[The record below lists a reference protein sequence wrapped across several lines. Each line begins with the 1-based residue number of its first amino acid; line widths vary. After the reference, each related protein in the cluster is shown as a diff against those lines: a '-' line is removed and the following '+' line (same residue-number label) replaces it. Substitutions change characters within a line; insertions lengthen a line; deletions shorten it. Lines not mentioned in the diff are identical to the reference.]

1 MKKIYCYISSVLCGI
16 TLLTCSACSATPTVA
31 KGSNDV
37 PEQSPVVPIDA
48 EKGTTDP
55 AENIQMLIP
64 NTIDYAAGAQTDDGY
79 YYIEPNQ
86 NDYLTGQIRYID
98 YASAVNIPLSAQVNS
113 EHTTEADTS
122 YLDSIIGDYR
132 MFLWGEKIYYIRAGA
147 SSYIESSDFGDL
159 AASAVYSMDKDGSN
173 RKLIYQGNSSG
184 DLLMYAVGW
193 DNTLCFMRQ
202 TISNYEIF
210 SISTS
215 GGDEHVLSTF
225 PIDVSAQVMGCI
237 GRNIYFLNIST
248 DENVTDEYGSYGLR
262 YTIKA
267 LNVDTDE
274 MIDVMDI
281 PQDGTLPVQPFISG
295 EHIYLCHLGST
306 RKIDAYDANGTLQSS
321 ISLSAVMPENVQ
333 AYVGR
338 GPNLIGTTYIIPC
351 CDTQTKLCFNILADV
366 NTQEINSSSIQYT
379 QSDGKDTLSA
389 QIIAESPTDYLAIT
403 AVNYVDAEMP
413 QGDGTSITVQ
423 NSRYTYELIPKD
435 EFCSDS
441 YASRTV
447 QWVD

>member
-1 MKKIYCYISSVLCGI
+1 
-16 TLLTCSACSATPTVA
+16 
-31 KGSNDV
+31 
-37 PEQSPVVPIDA
+37 
-48 EKGTTDP
+48 
-55 AENIQMLIP
+55 
-64 NTIDYAAGAQTDDGY
+64 
-79 YYIEPNQ
+79 
-86 NDYLTGQIRYID
+86 
-98 YASAVNIPLSAQVNS
+98 
-113 EHTTEADTS
+113 
-122 YLDSIIGDYR
+122 

-333 AYVGR
+333 AYVGAA
-338 GPNLIGTTYIIPC
+338 PI
-351 CDTQTKLCFNILADV
+351 
-366 NTQEINSSSIQYT
+366 
-379 QSDGKDTLSA
+379 
-389 QIIAESPTDYLAIT
+389 
-403 AVNYVDAEMP
+403 
-413 QGDGTSITVQ
+413 
-423 NSRYTYELIPKD
+423 
-435 EFCSDS
+435 
-441 YASRTV
+441 
-447 QWVD
+447 

>member
-1 MKKIYCYISSVLCGI
+1 
-16 TLLTCSACSATPTVA
+16 
-31 KGSNDV
+31 
-37 PEQSPVVPIDA
+37 
-48 EKGTTDP
+48 
-55 AENIQMLIP
+55 MLIP

-98 YASAVNIPLSAQVNS
+98 YASAVNIPLSAQANS

-351 CDTQTKLCFNILADV
+351 CDTQTKLCFNILVDV

>member
-1 MKKIYCYISSVLCGI
+1 
-16 TLLTCSACSATPTVA
+16 
-31 KGSNDV
+31 
-37 PEQSPVVPIDA
+37 
-48 EKGTTDP
+48 
-55 AENIQMLIP
+55 MLIP

-351 CDTQTKLCFNILADV
+351 CDTQTKLCFNILVDV

>member
-1 MKKIYCYISSVLCGI
+1 
-16 TLLTCSACSATPTVA
+16 
-31 KGSNDV
+31 
-37 PEQSPVVPIDA
+37 
-48 EKGTTDP
+48 
-55 AENIQMLIP
+55 MLIP

-98 YASAVNIPLSAQVNS
+98 YASAVNIPLSAQAHS

-351 CDTQTKLCFNILADV
+351 CDTQTKLCFNILVDV

>member
-1 MKKIYCYISSVLCGI
+1 
-16 TLLTCSACSATPTVA
+16 
-31 KGSNDV
+31 
-37 PEQSPVVPIDA
+37 
-48 EKGTTDP
+48 
-55 AENIQMLIP
+55 MLIP

-98 YASAVNIPLSAQVNS
+98 YASAVNIPLSAQANS

-225 PIDVSAQVMGCI
+225 PIDVSAH
-237 GRNIYFLNIST
+237 
-248 DENVTDEYGSYGLR
+248 GLHW
-262 YTIKA
+262 A
-267 LNVDTDE
+267 
-274 MIDVMDI
+274 
-281 PQDGTLPVQPFISG
+281 
-295 EHIYLCHLGST
+295 
-306 RKIDAYDANGTLQSS
+306 
-321 ISLSAVMPENVQ
+321 
-333 AYVGR
+333 
-338 GPNLIGTTYIIPC
+338 
-351 CDTQTKLCFNILADV
+351 
-366 NTQEINSSSIQYT
+366 
-379 QSDGKDTLSA
+379 
-389 QIIAESPTDYLAIT
+389 
-403 AVNYVDAEMP
+403 
-413 QGDGTSITVQ
+413 
-423 NSRYTYELIPKD
+423 
-435 EFCSDS
+435 
-441 YASRTV
+441 
-447 QWVD
+447 

>member
-1 MKKIYCYISSVLCGI
+1 M
-16 TLLTCSACSATPTVA
+16 
-31 KGSNDV
+31 
-37 PEQSPVVPIDA
+37 
-48 EKGTTDP
+48 
-55 AENIQMLIP
+55 
-64 NTIDYAAGAQTDDGY
+64 
-79 YYIEPNQ
+79 
-86 NDYLTGQIRYID
+86 
-98 YASAVNIPLSAQVNS
+98 
-113 EHTTEADTS
+113 
-122 YLDSIIGDYR
+122 
-132 MFLWGEKIYYIRAGA
+132 
-147 SSYIESSDFGDL
+147 
-159 AASAVYSMDKDGSN
+159 
-173 RKLIYQGNSSG
+173 
-184 DLLMYAVGW
+184 
-193 DNTLCFMRQ
+193 Q

-351 CDTQTKLCFNILADV
+351 CDTQTKLCFNILVDV

>member
-1 MKKIYCYISSVLCGI
+1 MF
-16 TLLTCSACSATPTVA
+16 
-31 KGSNDV
+31 
-37 PEQSPVVPIDA
+37 
-48 EKGTTDP
+48 
-55 AENIQMLIP
+55 
-64 NTIDYAAGAQTDDGY
+64 
-79 YYIEPNQ
+79 
-86 NDYLTGQIRYID
+86 
-98 YASAVNIPLSAQVNS
+98 

-351 CDTQTKLCFNILADV
+351 CDTQTKLCFNILVDV

>member
-1 MKKIYCYISSVLCGI
+1 
-16 TLLTCSACSATPTVA
+16 
-31 KGSNDV
+31 
-37 PEQSPVVPIDA
+37 
-48 EKGTTDP
+48 
-55 AENIQMLIP
+55 MLIP

>member
-1 MKKIYCYISSVLCGI
+1 
-16 TLLTCSACSATPTVA
+16 
-31 KGSNDV
+31 
-37 PEQSPVVPIDA
+37 
-48 EKGTTDP
+48 
-55 AENIQMLIP
+55 MLIP

-98 YASAVNIPLSAQVNS
+98 YASAVNIPLSAQANS

-132 MFLWGEKIYYIRAGA
+132 MFLWARKYIIYAPVRLLTSKAVILVIWLHRR
-147 SSYIESSDFGDL
+147 
-159 AASAVYSMDKDGSN
+159 VYSMDKDGSN

-351 CDTQTKLCFNILADV
+351 CDTQTKLCFNILVDV

-379 QSDGKDTLSA
+379 Q
-389 QIIAESPTDYLAIT
+389 I
-403 AVNYVDAEMP
+403 
-413 QGDGTSITVQ
+413 
-423 NSRYTYELIPKD
+423 
-435 EFCSDS
+435 
-441 YASRTV
+441 
-447 QWVD
+447 

>member
-1 MKKIYCYISSVLCGI
+1 
-16 TLLTCSACSATPTVA
+16 
-31 KGSNDV
+31 
-37 PEQSPVVPIDA
+37 
-48 EKGTTDP
+48 
-55 AENIQMLIP
+55 MLIP

-98 YASAVNIPLSAQVNS
+98 YASAINIPLSAQANS

-351 CDTQTKLCFNILADV
+351 CDTQTKLCFNILVDV